1 MINDM
6 LKPITGT
13 IGKTRIV
20 IGYYPSIN
28 GYDAVPLQG
37 IEPTTDELRAIVRHH
52 AELMRLVDECW
63 RDGQTGSWEIRQ
75 YPYSSQRVRYYE
87 QFLGKED
94 VDSIFEDVYKGFND
108 VDPEVPCQ
116 LR

>member
-1 MINDM
+1 MSNDM

-13 IGKTRIV
+13 LGETRIV

-28 GYDAVPLQG
+28 GYEAVPLQG
-37 IEPTTDELRAIVRHH
+37 IEPTKDEVRAIVRHH

-75 YPYSSQRVRYYE
+75 YPYSSQRIRYYQE
-87 QFLGKED
+87 FLGKED
-94 VDSIFEDVYKGFND
+94 VDSIFEDVYKGFD
-108 VDPEVPCQ
+108 GVDPEVPCQ